1 MQKVIAVLD
10 ATSSQDI
17 ARLLER
23 CSTGSTENIKKLLTF
38 YERLVSGYEKKIQ
51 DQKTIIDKLYIIS
64 GEYLNNPK
72 PKNNQIIHTQ
82 KAIRNAERFEEKG
95 QKFEAELERLKRVLE
110 KMVSQEASG
119 VTDELD

>member
-51 DQKTIIDKLYIIS
+51 D
-64 GEYLNNPK
+64 
-72 PKNNQIIHTQ
+72 
-82 KAIRNAERFEEKG
+82 
-95 QKFEAELERLKRVLE
+95 
-110 KMVSQEASG
+110 
-119 VTDELD
+119 